1 MKKTNLRINN
11 FFIFRKDKLFY
22 LTDIDV
28 HEEWI
33 KSKDSDLEKFLKN
46 NDCTEKINE
55 LKNLYDIN
63 SNVNFIIPDFKKFNV
78 SLQKG
83 GMKVIKFDDKSS
95 SWQSGGAPKASPKST
110 VNQWGGAKVNQWGG
124 AKVNQWGGA
133 IKSSWDKKM
142 D

>member
-1 MKKTNLRINN
+1 
-11 FFIFRKDKLFY
+11 
-22 LTDIDV
+22 
-28 HEEWI
+28 
-33 KSKDSDLEKFLKN
+33 
-46 NDCTEKINE
+46 
-55 LKNLYDIN
+55 
-63 SNVNFIIPDFKKFNV
+63 
-78 SLQKG
+78 LQKG